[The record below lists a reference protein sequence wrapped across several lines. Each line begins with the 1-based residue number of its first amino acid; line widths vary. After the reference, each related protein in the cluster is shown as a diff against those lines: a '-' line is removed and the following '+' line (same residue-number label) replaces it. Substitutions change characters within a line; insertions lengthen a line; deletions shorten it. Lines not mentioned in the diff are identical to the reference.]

1 MCESVISPMSL
12 GDKELV
18 DGLRGL
24 EQGRRESY
32 ARELTF
38 IAEIEARGLP
48 DTHGYSGVGALIREM
63 FNLNP
68 IDARRMVAHARALLP
83 SVTTSGAP
91 VAADLPVVADT
102 LQEGMIGPEHVDA
115 IHKAIRQLPL
125 DATDDDRAVAE

>member
-48 DTHGYSGVGALIREM
+48 AELNCSGVGALIREM

-68 IDARRMVAHARALLP
+68 
-83 SVTTSGAP
+83 
-91 VAADLPVVADT
+91 
-102 LQEGMIGPEHVDA
+102 
-115 IHKAIRQLPL
+115 
-125 DATDDDRAVAE
+125 